1 MKCSQPKEDAYIRA
15 ILRVQAGVD
24 VVSDGFG
31 NSDIKDPP
39 LCQSVTILY
48 SIVTLIPITLLWGA
62 HINLRT
68 NMELLAIPFSPWSR
82 QYSRLFYRSRD
93 RGRMTL
99 GCSHGV
105 HSKLLYVC
113 RTIPSNFY
121 PSPRSSPM
129 LHHMI
134 DSHAC
139 TAIIIACL
147 VSYRASIKNKT
158 PRKRSTPVA
167 QVPIL

>member
-1 MKCSQPKEDAYIRA
+1 MIAA
-15 ILRVQAGVD
+15 ILK
-24 VVSDGFG
+24 VVLSLQGPREDDF
-31 NSDIKDPP
+31 
-39 LCQSVTILY
+39 
-48 SIVTLIPITLLWGA
+48 
-62 HINLRT
+62 
-68 NMELLAIPFSPWSR
+68 
-82 QYSRLFYRSRD
+82 
-93 RGRMTL
+93 